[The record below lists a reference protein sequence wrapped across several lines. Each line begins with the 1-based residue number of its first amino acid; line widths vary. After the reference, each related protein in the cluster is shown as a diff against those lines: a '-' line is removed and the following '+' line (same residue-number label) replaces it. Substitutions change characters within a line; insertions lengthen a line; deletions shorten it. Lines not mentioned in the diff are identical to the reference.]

1 MGASTFKRT
10 HIVLGKDGAG
20 QDFKA
25 FGDTSG
31 AYIRWDH
38 ANDKLIFAGGADMD
52 MGSFGTPLTLNQSN
66 NYLFGIFGDVSVAN
80 ATGTNVERGIWSR
93 VKVSAAQ
100 TGAFSIFGGQ
110 LQFRWADGCTTLGSG
125 TENAQYAGAWLY
137 LEQDTTGQAL
147 ADYAHASGVVVQVE
161 TFGALTIPTNAHLSG
176 VQIESRLGA
185 ANGAAISLNSGTIAG
200 VFITKSPAAAGVTA
214 ADWPFGIF
222 IEDCTVAMRV
232 ETSLPV
238 QFRDANTYISSSAAS
253 VLDIVA
259 ATAIKIEGDLRTDRW
274 QDEVKNTLIGVDVAG
289 ADGLSSGAL
298 HNTGIGYQALYSLT
312 LGTHNVAIGGLAL
325 YTCATADK
333 NTAVGFNA
341 LKTYNYDGAGWN
353 VAVGYNALGLATGS
367 AGDWGMGNVAVG
379 SRSGDHITYGA
390 YNIVIGY
397 QAGDNITTAD
407 HCIIIGNQV
416 DAPSATTDA
425 QIKIG
430 GSTAEQGYIL
440 GDGAGDMTINAIDAH
455 DVHLAVADV
464 DVVSVGSAV
473 VAIVQPTTVTLAAGT
488 GVHSAVT
495 AVAAYTGWA
504 LGYWGQAI
512 ISNTEGNAAN
522 AAGGCF
528 EINVTD
534 THTGGKSG
542 IWAGIYVGCFA
553 SSATAGSIPTAGIY
567 IENIA
572 GAEIDMSD
580 VPMISLVTSGGGGAG
595 EQSAIA
601 FEFGN
606 AEAAKEVSIGAGGM
620 WQEQTIR
627 CVINGTAYFIPMS
640 TGEGTYT
647 TAYPIISSYSAGSA
661 VAVTSTAPT
670 TATNAISSAVNIT
683 DGWASG
689 EINAIYGKVTI
700 TPAAGVTYSAAGG
713 HFELE
718 MVGNAT
724 SGHGLLCGAM
734 VKFTSD
740 LEQPNA
746 ILYLE
751 SYPTG
756 SCDLSETPFITFC
769 DYKSG
774 SGVKSNTLFRIG
786 DPMMAQAI
794 STGSG
799 KLSYNQTLR
808 CALYDT
814 PIYLVTSTEQGTYTT
829 AYPIESSSRNAF
841 SSAAIFVP
849 STSVG
854 TDYVFAM
861 GTYGTP
867 LDVTYASGAGAQH
880 FLPFQMNVTP
890 IGADPESS
898 SSTNLM
904 TCVITHDTLAMPHGR
919 LKCTDFYT
927 NISKNVLDAYVY
939 QGELNFSDSSAFN
952 EAAALG
958 LCVNASSGTVAGK
971 LRGIIVQ
978 MQGASQPTDTMA
990 IEIRNI
996 GSGATIKD
1004 GVMMNAADTITNGV
1018 RMWGDVTN
1026 AFAFEAADTGPVIT
1040 GCDNVDDREGSI
1052 KITVAGV
1059 AKYLHYWPNAAS

>member
-1 MGASTFKRT
+1 VNPDVTIPDRVAITIT
-10 HIVLGKDGAG
+10 N
-20 QDFKA
+20 
-25 FGDTSG
+25 GDTSP
-31 AYIRWDH
+31 
-38 ANDKLIFAGGADMD
+38 
-52 MGSFGTPLTLNQSN
+52 T
-66 NYLFGIFGDVSVAN
+66 GIKS
-80 ATGTNVERGIWSR
+80 
-93 VKVSAAQ
+93 
-100 TGAFSIFGGQ
+100 
-110 LQFRWADGCTTLGSG
+110 
-125 TENAQYAGAWLY
+125 
-137 LEQDTTGQAL
+137 
-147 ADYAHASGVVVQVE
+147 
-161 TFGALTIPTNAHLSG
+161 
-176 VQIESRLGA
+176 
-185 ANGAAISLNSGTIAG
+185 TIA
-200 VFITKSPAAAGVTA
+200 
-214 ADWPFGIF
+214 
-222 IEDCTVAMRV
+222 
-232 ETSLPV
+232 
-238 QFRDANTYISSSAAS
+238 Q
-253 VLDIVA
+253 
-259 ATAIKIEGDLRTDRW
+259 
-274 QDEVKNTLIGVDVAG
+274 GVDY
-289 ADGLSSGAL
+289 SGFVVGVWGSA
-298 HNTGIGYQALYSLT
+298 SLT
-312 LGTHNVAIGGLAL
+312 SDSGGTS
-325 YTCATADK
+325 K
-333 NTAVGFNA
+333 NA
-341 LKTYNYDGAGWN
+341 L
-353 VAVGYNALGLATGS
+353 
-367 AGDWGMGNVAVG
+367 
-379 SRSGDHITYGA
+379 
-390 YNIVIGY
+390 
-397 QAGDNITTAD
+397 
-407 HCIIIGNQV
+407 
-416 DAPSATTDA
+416 
-425 QIKIG
+425 
-430 GSTAEQGYIL
+430 
-440 GDGAGDMTINAIDAH
+440 
-455 DVHLAVADV
+455 
-464 DVVSVGSAV
+464 
-473 VAIVQPTTVTLAAGT
+473 
-488 GVHSAVT
+488 
-495 AVAAYTGWA
+495 
-504 LGYWGQAI
+504 
-512 ISNTEGNAAN
+512 
-522 AAGGCF
+522 GGCF
-528 EINVTD
+528 EINFTD
-534 THTGGKSG
+534 TYAMTGMGLA
-542 IWAGIYVGCFA
+542 AGAYVGAYSAKVGTVPNSCLVLEAIPSTSVDFTEMPMLVMMA
-553 SSATAGSIPTAGIY
+553 SGDGTKPTY
-567 IENIA
+567 LF
-572 GAEIDMSD
+572 EI
-580 VPMISLVTSGGGGAG
+580 GHK
-595 EQSAIA
+595 Q
-601 FEFGN
+601 
-606 AEAAKEVSIGAGGM
+606 AAKYFTPGAGGLLYH
-620 WQEQTIR
+620 ETIQIR
-627 CVINGTAYFIPMS
+627 VNTAADSHLDRFIPMS
-640 TGEGTYT
+640 TEEGTYT